1 MAGEAKEARSRGVER
16 NNGAWD
22 ESSRAYGRGGEGGPE
37 QKKKR
42 AKRAKKKRG
51 KANECSPTHQRLDKA
66 RSANLAANSLGSGR
80 TM

>member
-42 AKRAKKKRG
+42 AKRAKKKRQG
-51 KANECSPTHQRLDKA
+51 Q
-66 RSANLAANSLGSGR
+66 
-80 TM
+80 